1 MCRFNEA
8 CAAPKA
14 ICRWQFSTFSNPLAN
29 RSWARTP
36 PPPPSLTAWHC
47 RNLRNRKLLSFFTYV
62 QASKSAPLWGRF
74 SSIKRLI
81 RAGSRRSLYH
91 LIHKNIFIKIF
102 APYKFWNFGL
112 DSRITVKIMVIIVWM
127 PFLVRSDGVF
137 PGLVALPYCTS
148 FQRDKSQCNLWLSL
162 PGNVGVLSV
171 KIISICLKCCGQIPC
186 HLELLGLKS
195 VISTGFVRVFK
206 DLNFRSSISR
216 PCFEV
221 LIFVFVV
228 VFLLLKVFKCFTA
241 DHTTFWRIEC
251 KCRQ

>member
-14 ICRWQFSTFSNPLAN
+14 ICRWQFTTFSNPLAN
-29 RSWARTP
+29 GSWARTPP

-62 QASKSAPLWGRF
+62 QTSKSATLWGRF

-81 RAGSRRSLYH
+81 RAVCRWSLYH

-228 VFLLLKVFKCFTA
+228 VFFVVEST
-241 DHTTFWRIEC
+241 
-251 KCRQ
+251 

>member
-14 ICRWQFSTFSNPLAN
+14 ICRWQFSTFSNSLAS
-29 RSWARTP
+29 RSWAHTRHP
-36 PPPPSLTAWHC
+36 RLTAWHC
-47 RNLRNRKLLSFFTYV
+47 RNLRNRKFRKLLSFFTYV
-62 QASKSAPLWGRF
+62 QTSKSAPLWGRF
-74 SSIKRLI
+74 SSIKLLI
-81 RAGSRRSLYH
+81 RAGSRWSLYH
-91 LIHKNIFIKIF
+91 WIHKNIFIKIF

-112 DSRITVKIMVIIVWM
+112 DSRITVKIMVIIVWICYIYFVLEM

-195 VISTGFVRVFK
+195 VISTGFVRVLKRLEFQEF
-206 DLNFRSSISR
+206 NF
-216 PCFEV
+216 
-221 LIFVFVV
+221 
-228 VFLLLKVFKCFTA
+228 
-241 DHTTFWRIEC
+241 
-251 KCRQ
+251 

>member
-1 MCRFNEA
+1 MRHVPPQRLYADDNSA
-8 CAAPKA
+8 LLVTLWRIGRGHAYV
-14 ICRWQFSTFSNPLAN
+14 
-29 RSWARTP
+29 P
-36 PPPPSLTAWHC
+36 PPPFRLTAWHC
-47 RNLRNRKLLSFFTYV
+47 RNLRNRTLLSFFTYV
-62 QASKSAPLWGRF
+62 QTSKSAPLWGRF

-81 RAGSRRSLYH
+81 RAGSRWSLYH
-91 LIHKNIFIKIF
+91 WIHKNIFIKIF

-148 FQRDKSQCNLWLSL
+148 FQRDKSQCSLWLSL

-228 VFLLLKVFKCFTA
+228 VFLFLKVLKCFTA
-241 DHTTFWRIEC
+241 DHTTFWRIEG

>member
-1 MCRFNEA
+1 MRHVPPQRLYADDNSA
-8 CAAPKA
+8 LLVTLWRVGRGHAHV
-14 ICRWQFSTFSNPLAN
+14 
-29 RSWARTP
+29 P
-36 PPPPSLTAWHC
+36 PPLPPPRLTAWHC

-62 QASKSAPLWGRF
+62 QTSKSAPLWGRF

-102 APYKFWNFGL
+102 APC
-112 DSRITVKIMVIIVWM
+112 IVWICYIYFVLEM
-127 PFLVRSDGVF
+127 PFSVRSDGVF

-228 VFLLLKVFKCFTA
+228 VFLFLKVLKCFTA
-241 DHTTFWRIEC
+241 DHTTFWRIDG

>member
-1 MCRFNEA
+1 MRHVPPQRLYADDNSA
-8 CAAPKA
+8 LLVTLWRVGRGHAHA
-14 ICRWQFSTFSNPLAN
+14 
-29 RSWARTP
+29 TP
-36 PPPPSLTAWHC
+36 PRLTAWHC

-74 SSIKRLI
+74 SSIKLLL

-91 LIHKNIFIKIF
+91 LIHKNIFIKMF
-102 APYKFWNFGL
+102 APY
-112 DSRITVKIMVIIVWM
+112 IVWICYIYFVLEM

-137 PGLVALPYCTS
+137 PGLVTLPYCTS

-186 HLELLGLKS
+186 HLELLGLY
-195 VISTGFVRVFK
+195 R
-206 DLNFRSSISR
+206 FRSRLEKTWISGVQ
-216 PCFEV
+216 FLGLV
-221 LIFVFVV
+221 LKYLYL
-228 VFLLLKVFKCFTA
+228 FLLLFFLFLKVLKCFTA
-241 DHTTFWRIEC
+241 DHTTFWRIEG

>member
-1 MCRFNEA
+1 MRHVPPQRLYADDNSA
-8 CAAPKA
+8 LLVTLWRVGRGHAHA
-14 ICRWQFSTFSNPLAN
+14 
-29 RSWARTP
+29 TP
-36 PPPPSLTAWHC
+36 PRLTAWHC

-91 LIHKNIFIKIF
+91 LIHKNIFIKMF
-102 APYKFWNFGL
+102 APY
-112 DSRITVKIMVIIVWM
+112 IVWICYIYFVLEM
-127 PFLVRSDGVF
+127 PFSVRSDGVF

-148 FQRDKSQCNLWLSL
+148 FQRDESQCNLWLSL

-186 HLELLGLKS
+186 HLELLGLY
-195 VISTGFVRVFK
+195 R
-206 DLNFRSSISR
+206 FRSRLEKTWISGVQ
-216 PCFEV
+216 FLGLV
-221 LIFVFVV
+221 LKYLYL
-228 VFLLLKVFKCFTA
+228 FLLLFFLFLKVLKCFTA
-241 DHTTFWRIEC
+241 DHTTFWRIEG

>member
-1 MCRFNEA
+1 MGTYTC
-8 CAAPKA
+8 
-14 ICRWQFSTFSNPLAN
+14 
-29 RSWARTP
+29 P
-36 PPPPSLTAWHC
+36 PPPPPPPRLTAWHC
-47 RNLRNRKLLSFFTYV
+47 RC
-62 QASKSAPLWGRF
+62 
-74 SSIKRLI
+74 
-81 RAGSRRSLYH
+81 AGSRRSLYH
-91 LIHKNIFIKIF
+91 LIHKNVFIKIF
-102 APYKFWNFGL
+102 APY
-112 DSRITVKIMVIIVWM
+112 IVWICYIYFVLEM
-127 PFLVRSDGVF
+127 PFLVRGDGVF

-228 VFLLLKVFKCFTA
+228 VFLFLKVLKCFTA
-241 DHTTFWRIEC
+241 DHTTFLKDRRQMQTIEKFVYSFPVLPYYSMVHWAIRTPGISITRIC
-251 KCRQ
+251 FHN

>member
-1 MCRFNEA
+1 MCRFHEA

-14 ICRWQFSTFSNPLAN
+14 ICRWQFSTFSNSLAS
-29 RSWARTP
+29 RSWARTRP
-36 PPPPSLTAWHC
+36 PPRLTAWHC

-62 QASKSAPLWGRF
+62 QTSKSAPLWGRF
-74 SSIKRLI
+74 SSIKLLI
-81 RAGSRRSLYH
+81 RAGSRWSLYH
-91 LIHKNIFIKIF
+91 WIHKNIFIKIF

-112 DSRITVKIMVIIVWM
+112 DSRITVKIMVIIVWICYIYFVLEM

-186 HLELLGLKS
+186 HLELLGLY
-195 VISTGFVRVFK
+195 R
-206 DLNFRSSISR
+206 FRSRLEKTWISGVQ
-216 PCFEV
+216 FLGLV
-221 LIFVFVV
+221 LKYLYL
-228 VFLLLKVFKCFTA
+228 FLLLFFCSWKYLNVLPQIIQLC
-241 DHTTFWRIEC
+241 EG
-251 KCRQ
+251 

>member
-8 CAAPKA
+8 CAAQRLYA
-14 ICRWQFSTFSNPLAN
+14 DDNSALLVTLWRVG
-29 RSWARTP
+29 RGHVYVP
-36 PPPPSLTAWHC
+36 PPPRLTAWNC

-62 QASKSAPLWGRF
+62 QTSKSAPLWGRF

-81 RAGSRRSLYH
+81 RAGSRWSLYH
-91 LIHKNIFIKIF
+91 LIHKNIFTKIF

-112 DSRITVKIMVIIVWM
+112 DSRITVKIMVIIVWICYIYFVLEM

-195 VISTGFVRVFK
+195 VISTDFVRVLKRLEFQEF
-206 DLNFRSSISR
+206 NF
-216 PCFEV
+216 
-221 LIFVFVV
+221 
-228 VFLLLKVFKCFTA
+228 
-241 DHTTFWRIEC
+241 
-251 KCRQ
+251 

>member
-14 ICRWQFSTFSNPLAN
+14 ICRWQFSTFSNSLAS
-29 RSWARTP
+29 RSWARTRRP
-36 PPPPSLTAWHC
+36 PPLPPSPRLTAQHC

-62 QASKSAPLWGRF
+62 QTSKSALLWGRF

-112 DSRITVKIMVIIVWM
+112 DSRITVKIMVIIVWICYIYFVLEM
-127 PFLVRSDGVF
+127 SFLVRSDGVF
-137 PGLVALPYCTS
+137 PGIVALPYCTS

-162 PGNVGVLSV
+162 PGNVGVLSG

-195 VISTGFVRVFK
+195 VISTGFVCVLKRLEFQEF
-206 DLNFRSSISR
+206 NF
-216 PCFEV
+216 
-221 LIFVFVV
+221 
-228 VFLLLKVFKCFTA
+228 
-241 DHTTFWRIEC
+241 
-251 KCRQ
+251 

>member
-14 ICRWQFSTFSNPLAN
+14 ICRWQFSTFSNSLAS
-29 RSWARTP
+29 RSWARTRP
-36 PPPPSLTAWHC
+36 PHPPAPASQHGIAETIEIESYYL
-47 RNLRNRKLLSFFTYV
+47 FFTYV
-62 QASKSAPLWGRF
+62 QTSKSAPLWGRF

-81 RAGSRRSLYH
+81 RAGSRRSFYH

-171 KIISICLKCCGQIPC
+171 KIISICFKCCGQIPC

-195 VISTGFVRVFK
+195 VILCR
-206 DLNFRSSISR
+206 FRSR
-216 PCFEV
+216 
-221 LIFVFVV
+221 L
-228 VFLLLKVFKCFTA
+228 
-241 DHTTFWRIEC
+241 
-251 KCRQ
+251 

>member
-1 MCRFNEA
+1 MG
-8 CAAPKA
+8 
-14 ICRWQFSTFSNPLAN
+14 TH
-29 RSWARTP
+29 TP
-36 PPPPSLTAWHC
+36 PPPPRLTAWHC

-62 QASKSAPLWGRF
+62 QTSKSAPLWGRF

-81 RAGSRRSLYH
+81 RAGSRRYLYH

-112 DSRITVKIMVIIVWM
+112 DSRITVKIVEIIVWICYIYFVLEM

-162 PGNVGVLSV
+162 PGNVGVHSV
-171 KIISICLKCCGQIPC
+171 KVISICLKCCGQIPC

-195 VISTGFVRVFK
+195 VISTGLVRV
-206 DLNFRSSISR
+206 LNFRSPISR
-216 PCFEV
+216 PC
-221 LIFVFVV
+221 L
-228 VFLLLKVFKCFTA
+228 
-241 DHTTFWRIEC
+241 
-251 KCRQ
+251 

>member
-1 MCRFNEA
+1 MCRFHEA

-14 ICRWQFSTFSNPLAN
+14 ICRWQFSTFSNSLAS
-29 RSWARTP
+29 RSWARTRP
-36 PPPPSLTAWHC
+36 PPRLTAWHC
-47 RNLRNRKLLSFFTYV
+47 RNLRNQKLLSFFTYV
-62 QASKSAPLWGRF
+62 QTSKSAPLWGRF

-81 RAGSRRSLYH
+81 RAGSRWSLYH

-127 PFLVRSDGVF
+127 PFLVGSDGVF

-195 VISTGFVRVFK
+195 VISTGFVRV
-206 DLNFRSSISR
+206 
-216 PCFEV
+216 
-221 LIFVFVV
+221 
-228 VFLLLKVFKCFTA
+228 LKRLEFQEF
-241 DHTTFWRIEC
+241 DF
-251 KCRQ
+251 

>member
-1 MCRFNEA
+1 MGTYT
-8 CAAPKA
+8 
-14 ICRWQFSTFSNPLAN
+14 S
-29 RSWARTP
+29 P
-36 PPPPSLTAWHC
+36 PPRLTAWNC

-62 QASKSAPLWGRF
+62 QTSKSAPLWGRF

-102 APYKFWNFGL
+102 APY
-112 DSRITVKIMVIIVWM
+112 IVWICYIYFVLEM
-127 PFLVRSDGVF
+127 PFSVRSNGVF

-171 KIISICLKCCGQIPC
+171 KIISICLKCFGQIPC

-195 VISTGFVRVFK
+195 VISTGFVRVLKRLEFQEF
-206 DLNFRSSISR
+206 NF
-216 PCFEV
+216 
-221 LIFVFVV
+221 
-228 VFLLLKVFKCFTA
+228 
-241 DHTTFWRIEC
+241 
-251 KCRQ
+251 

>member
-1 MCRFNEA
+1 MCRPPQRLYADDNLA
-8 CAAPKA
+8 LLVTLWRVGRGHAHAP
-14 ICRWQFSTFSNPLAN
+14 PPPPP
-29 RSWARTP
+29 P
-36 PPPPSLTAWHC
+36 PPPPSQHGIAETIEIESYYL
-47 RNLRNRKLLSFFTYV
+47 FFTYV
-62 QASKSAPLWGRF
+62 QTSKSAPLWGRF

-102 APYKFWNFGL
+102 APY
-112 DSRITVKIMVIIVWM
+112 IVWICYIYFVLEM
-127 PFLVRSDGVF
+127 PFSVRSDGVF

-195 VISTGFVRVFK
+195 VISTDFVRVLKRLEFQEF
-206 DLNFRSSISR
+206 NF
-216 PCFEV
+216 
-221 LIFVFVV
+221 
-228 VFLLLKVFKCFTA
+228 
-241 DHTTFWRIEC
+241 
-251 KCRQ
+251 